1 MRINRSKKA
10 RKEVTD
16 ALAYHLDLL
25 RGLREE
31 QRRAIAEMAAG
42 GEDAIA
48 RAIFL
53 SRDIVKS
60 ELGNDWLREILACY
74 DEIGVAGSF
83 RHD

>member
-1 MRINRSKKA
+1 MKVNRSKKA

-31 QRRAIAEMAAG
+31 QRRAIAEIAV

-60 ELGNDWLREILACY
+60 ELGNDWLRGILVCY
-74 DEIGVAGSF
+74 DEIGVAGSSF